1 MVQNFALNLT
11 CRKTQNSSTL
21 KTAHMNIQTRFIII
35 DDDALNNK
43 ICSVTIRKIDS
54 NAHIDTFTDPVEGF
68 AYVSTLAT
76 EGHDAN
82 VILFL
87 DINMPMMDGWEFL
100 KQFDALEEIRR
111 KRIRIYILSS
121 SVEKTDMDRA
131 KNDRNVSQ
139 YLIKPL
145 TKETITLITK
155 FENNPT
161 IKH

>member
-1 MVQNFALNLT
+1 
-11 CRKTQNSSTL
+11 
-21 KTAHMNIQTRFIII
+21 MNIQTRFIII